1 MSMMVNPGRFTLA
14 GGALPHVF
22 TVTNPGAETGDTSGW
37 TTGAGTL
44 LSINTTGGGWVGPH
58 SGSRYFSFDT
68 SAAGANAYQEF
79 NIPTGHYTVVDTGL
93 VYFELKG
100 WRATDTDDFAAWTII
115 AYDGSNVE
123 LARMEP
129 PYQKGPNATWVQYTD
144 FLRLPSGTRKVRI
157 TMIGPV
163 KSGTYLDAYFD
174 DIECKLDT
182 YTGTITSYGN
192 AGGTG
197 NRTSSITTTTNGITA
212 GSGVASNLLDGT
224 QSNNYWWTNASN
236 TGAEWIKW
244 DFGSGVTKII
254 NQIRWYQD
262 TRDSHGVWDLEGS
275 NDNSSWTS
283 LHGGFTLRPGMIEIP
298 NTTAY
303 RYYRMR
309 AISGS
314 RVSASWNREIE
325 FKIN

>member
-1 MSMMVNPGRFTLA
+1 MSAIVQSGRFA
-14 GGALPHVF
+14 VGGASMPYNF
-22 TVTNPGAETGDTSGW
+22 SVTNPGAETGDTTGW
-37 TTGAGTL
+37 TVGAGTL

-79 NIPTGHYTVVDTGL
+79 NIPSAYETTVDTGFVAFWL
-93 VYFELKG
+93 RG
-100 WRATDTDDFAAWTII
+100 WRATDIGDFAAWTII
-115 AYDGSNVE
+115 AYDGSNAE
-123 LARMEP
+123 IARMEP
-129 PYQKGPNATWVQYTD
+129 PYQKTATITWTQYTN

-163 KSGTYLDAYFD
+163 KSGSFLDAYFD
-174 DIECKLDT
+174 DIECWLDT
-182 YTGTITSYGN
+182 YVGTITSYAN
-192 AGGTG
+192 AGGSG
-197 NRTSSITTTTNGITA
+197 NRTASITSTSSGITA
-212 GSGVASNLLDGT
+212 GGGAISELVDGS
-224 QSNNYWWTNASN
+224 QANSFWWTNAAN

-262 TRDSHGVWDLEGS
+262 TRDSHGVWDIEGS
-275 NDNSSWTS
+275 NDNATWTS
-283 LHGGFTLRPGMIEIP
+283 LHGGFTLQVGMIDLT

-309 AISGS
+309 ALSGN
-314 RVSASWNREIE
+314 RVSASYDREIE